1 MKMKNEIRF
10 SAPWSVGVKII
21 TVLGTAL
28 LLGVSFIGSRT
39 MPESEPLAARLVVTL
54 LPLVV
59 LLVTLPFIVRGYV
72 IANGEL
78 FIERLG
84 WQNHFS
90 LADVVSVE
98 ANPDAMRWSLRLFGD
113 GGLFGY
119 FGWFWNRKLGTY
131 RAYGTNP
138 KNTVVIKLTNRT
150 IVVTPHDPARF
161 VEEIL
166 WQLKPADGM
175 LEN

>member
-1 MKMKNEIRF
+1 MNNEIRF
-10 SAPWSVGVKII
+10 TAPWSVGVKII
-21 TVLGTAL
+21 SVLGTAL
-28 LLGVSFIGSRT
+28 LLGISLIGSQKI
-39 MPESEPLAARLVVTL
+39 PESEPLAARLAATL
-54 LPLVV
+54 LPLAV

-72 IANGEL
+72 LTGGEL
-78 FIERLG
+78 RIERLG

-98 ANPDAMRWSLRLFGD
+98 ADPDAMRWSLRLFGD

-138 KNTVVIKLTNRT
+138 KNTVVLKLSNRT
-150 IVVTPHDPARF
+150 IVITPHDPARF

-166 WQLKPADGM
+166 WQLKPAGGISED
-175 LEN
+175 

>member
-1 MKMKNEIRF
+1 MNNEIRF

-21 TVLGTAL
+21 TVLGLAL
-28 LLGVSFIGSRT
+28 LLGISFIGSQKIS
-39 MPESEPLAARLVVTL
+39 ESEPLLARLAAAL
-54 LPLVV
+54 LPLVI
-59 LLVTLPFIVRGYV
+59 LLGTLPFIVRGYV
-72 IANGEL
+72 IADGEL
-78 FIERLG
+78 RIERLG
-84 WQNHFS
+84 WENRFA

-119 FGWFWNRKLGTY
+119 FGWFWNRRLGTY

-138 KNTVVIKLTNRT
+138 KNTVVLKLNDRT

-161 VEEIL
+161 VAEVSARGL
-166 WQLKPADGM
+166 RTG
-175 LEN
+175 